1 MNDEDVKCGDAPK
14 APVIS
19 GLHPVYPHCVAGCFS
34 ANSTSSSGA
43 EHAVGF
49 LKCVLQEERA
59 VRGLRWIR
67 AVSLLMD
74 RGSGILG
81 EPLGQVSLP
90 PHMHLRKYTDLL
102 WFKQKSELP

>member
-1 MNDEDVKCGDAPK
+1 M
-14 APVIS
+14 
-19 GLHPVYPHCVAGCFS
+19 
-34 ANSTSSSGA
+34 
-43 EHAVGF
+43 
-49 LKCVLQEERA
+49 
-59 VRGLRWIR
+59 VRGLHWIR

>member
-1 MNDEDVKCGDAPK
+1 M
-14 APVIS
+14 
-19 GLHPVYPHCVAGCFS
+19 
-34 ANSTSSSGA
+34 
-43 EHAVGF
+43 
-49 LKCVLQEERA
+49 
-59 VRGLRWIR
+59 VRGLHWIR

-81 EPLGQVSLP
+81 EPLGQGSLP